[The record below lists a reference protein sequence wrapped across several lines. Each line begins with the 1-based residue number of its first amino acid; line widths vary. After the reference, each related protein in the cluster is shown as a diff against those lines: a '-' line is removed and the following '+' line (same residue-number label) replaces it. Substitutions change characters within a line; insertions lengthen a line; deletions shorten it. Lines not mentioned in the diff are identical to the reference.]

1 MTVSEENEHNANLAR
16 SIYVDGTNAAREA
29 AEWIECHAEIRAK
42 TEAALTASND
52 MRNLAKALEA
62 DGSHMLVMRHL
73 LAPPKSQDQFAL
85 LCDDYSK
92 SAEKSGRVYNSEAA
106 KAVEKALLPRVDPLI
121 LPWLSEGRAPSYEE
135 RERLVERVVSLIA
148 PKQTETRNRNRLSA
162 EQEGAVVTLLEEMGW
177 TQLPS
182 VTIDTRAAIPPKH
195 FMNKT
200 RFATATT
207 AAQEVDIAC
216 GFANTVVAAMECKV
230 TNDPTNSVKRVND
243 VLKKAKAWKDR
254 YGDFVETAALLQG
267 VIKPS
272 DVQRLSDDGVR
283 VFWSHDLD
291 SFANWVKS
299 RV

>member
-1 MTVSEENEHNANLAR
+1 VAISEENERNASIAR
-16 SIYVDGTNAAREA
+16 RIYIDGANAAREA
-29 AEWIECHAEIRAK
+29 AEWIQCHSEIRAK
-42 TEAALTASND
+42 TEVALTASNN
-52 MRNLAKALEA
+52 MRNIVQALQS

-92 SAEKSGRVYNSEAA
+92 AAEKSGRGYNPEAA
-106 KAVEKALLPRVDPLI
+106 TAVENALLPRIDPLI
-121 LPWLSEGRAPSYEE
+121 LPWLSEGRAPSDSE
-135 RERLVERVVSLIA
+135 RHRLVERVVSLIA

-162 EQEGAVVTLLEEMGW
+162 EQEGAVVSLLKELGW
-177 TQLPS
+177 AQFPS
-182 VTIDTRAAIPPKH
+182 VTIDTRAAIPPRT
-195 FMNKT
+195 FMHKT

-216 GFANTVVAAMECKV
+216 GLANTVVAAMECKV

-267 VIKPS
+267 VIKAS
-272 DVQRLSDDGVR
+272 DVQRLTDDGVR

-291 SFANWVKS
+291 SFAEWIES